1 MAHILIIEDDPDLG
15 ARLADNL
22 KLEGYRV
29 TLAADGRGGL
39 EQAQKGFAD
48 LILLDLMLP
57 LLDGLHIL
65 KVLRRELSQVPVI
78 ILTAKG
84 SEAQRLEGFRTG
96 CDDYVVKP
104 FSLMELIARVRA
116 VLRRSG
122 CRELPSV
129 INSGGLMMDPAERA
143 ASLDDRPLA
152 LAPREF
158 DLLYALASHPNQAL
172 SRTALLEDAWGD
184 DADVTGRTVDNHV
197 ASLRRKIEEN
207 PETPTRIITV
217 YKVGYLWKTP

>member
-29 TLAADGRGGL
+29 TLAADGRTGL
-39 EQAQKGFAD
+39 DQARLGFAD

-57 LLDGLHIL
+57 HLDGLHIL
-65 KVLRRELSQVPVI
+65 KALRRDLCQVPVI

-84 SEAQRLEGFRTG
+84 TEAQRIEGFRSG
-96 CDDYVVKP
+96 GDDYVVKP

-116 VLRRSG
+116 VLRRTG
-122 CRELPSV
+122 FRERPSV
-129 INSGGLMMDPAERA
+129 INSGGLMMDPAERTA
-143 ASLDDRPLA
+143 TLDGRSLA

-158 DLLYALASHPNQAL
+158 DLLYALAAHPNQAL

-184 DADVTGRTVDNHV
+184 DADVSGRTVDNHV

-217 YKVGYLWKTP
+217 YKVGYRWKTS